1 MNLKA
6 VQGCKRVPDG
16 YEPLDANDNEANPG
30 NIL

>member
-6 VQGCKRVPDG
+6 VQGCKRIPDG
-16 YEPLDANDNEANPG
+16 YEPLAAKVNEANLG